1 MHFKTEWSSAMGYR
15 ILIAGLSVLG
25 LVLLFGFQL
34 RLTSKLGR
42 REDEAVHREADGE
55 KGSDAA

>member
-1 MHFKTEWSSAMGYR
+1 MGYR
-15 ILIAGLSVLG
+15 ILIAVLSVAG

-42 REDEAVHREADGE
+42 REDEAMHRDADVE
-55 KGSDAA
+55 KGRDVT